1 MVFVTVARLA
11 AAVRDAT
18 PTAAPVIVLGDAPE
32 IRLPEGVYPLSIPL
46 RPAKLR
52 ALLDQL
58 QKTLAK
64 SMP

>member
-1 MVFVTVARLA
+1 MVLVTVPGLA
-11 AAVRDAT
+11 EAVRY
-18 PTAAPVIVLGDAPE
+18 AAPETTPVIVLGDARE
-32 IRLPEGVYPLSIPL
+32 THLPEGVYPLPMPL

-52 ALLDQL
+52 ALLGQL